1 MKIAVRKSG
10 HSKYSNDQLLSTT
23 TEKLRALWRSTSDA
37 ETLFDDHVSML
48 NIGFA
53 PRTPTQNSNEFT
65 FTKVLVSG
73 CLAWERESWGLKR
86 RQIRFLNRI
95 SRLTRTDCTE
105 KWLRG
110 QHECS
115 GNEHHLP

>member
-65 FTKVLVSG
+65 FTKVLVSS
-73 CLAWERESWGLKR
+73 CLAWERESWGLER

-110 QHECS
+110 QHECN